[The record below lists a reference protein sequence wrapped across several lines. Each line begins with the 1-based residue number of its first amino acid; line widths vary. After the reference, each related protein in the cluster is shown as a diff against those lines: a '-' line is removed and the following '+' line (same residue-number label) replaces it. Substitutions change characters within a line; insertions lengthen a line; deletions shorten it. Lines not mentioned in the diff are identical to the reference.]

1 MQKNEMIR
9 LKIEDMGVDGAGIGK
24 YGGMTFFVKDAVI
37 GDTVLAKIMKLKKTY
52 GYARLTEIMEASPER
67 VEPPCIYARP
77 CGGCQLQQMS
87 YQAQLRFKQ
96 KKIKDSLVRIGGFEE
111 TRIDAVL
118 EPIVGMDK
126 PFAYRNKAQF
136 PIGTDAGGQ
145 AAAGFYAGRTHN
157 IIANTDCALGVPQ
170 NKAILEA
177 VLDYMKECGVP
188 AYDEKSRKGLVRHV
202 LIRYGFDSGELM
214 VCVVVNGMRLPKE
227 AELVKRLCET
237 EGMKS
242 ISLNTNTEDT
252 NVILGACTRVIWGEA
267 AISDALYLRDTS
279 SFERI
284 GTKTV
289 YRISP
294 QSFYQVNPIQTEKLY
309 SLALEYAG
317 LTGTETVWDLY
328 CGIGTI
334 SLFLARGAKQVF
346 GVEAVP
352 QAVED
357 ARRNAERNGISN
369 VEFLCGKA
377 EEVLPEFYG
386 QGKMEANMQYPDVIV
401 VDPPRKGCDERC
413 IETMLQMQ
421 AKRIV
426 YVSCDPATLARDLR
440 RLCDGGYELERVRGV
455 DQFGQTVHVEVAVLL
470 MRADT

>member
-202 LIRYGFDSGELM
+202 LIRYGFD
-214 VCVVVNGMRLPKE
+214 
-227 AELVKRLCET
+227 
-237 EGMKS
+237 
-242 ISLNTNTEDT
+242 
-252 NVILGACTRVIWGEA
+252 
-267 AISDALYLRDTS
+267 
-279 SFERI
+279 
-284 GTKTV
+284 
-289 YRISP
+289 
-294 QSFYQVNPIQTEKLY
+294 
-309 SLALEYAG
+309 
-317 LTGTETVWDLY
+317 
-328 CGIGTI
+328 
-334 SLFLARGAKQVF
+334 
-346 GVEAVP
+346 
-352 QAVED
+352 
-357 ARRNAERNGISN
+357 
-369 VEFLCGKA
+369 
-377 EEVLPEFYG
+377 
-386 QGKMEANMQYPDVIV
+386 
-401 VDPPRKGCDERC
+401 
-413 IETMLQMQ
+413 
-421 AKRIV
+421 
-426 YVSCDPATLARDLR
+426 
-440 RLCDGGYELERVRGV
+440 
-455 DQFGQTVHVEVAVLL
+455 
-470 MRADT
+470 